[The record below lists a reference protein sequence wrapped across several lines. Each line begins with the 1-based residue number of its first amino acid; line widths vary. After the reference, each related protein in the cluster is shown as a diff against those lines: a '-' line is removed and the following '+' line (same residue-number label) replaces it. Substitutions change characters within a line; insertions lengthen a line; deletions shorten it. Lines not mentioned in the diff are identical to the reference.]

1 MPLDLKKAHREFY
14 RATNQPMIVTVPA
27 VHYAVVRGVGESS
40 LKNSFFKQAVMIL
53 YAVGRTLK
61 MSYRTAHQIDGF
73 VPYVLPPLER
83 FWYRSQ
89 ERRSDAAGTGM
100 LYWTLASRLPDFVTR
115 ADFDWAV
122 QHTTEQRDM
131 DCAYARFVTM
141 EEGLCVQCLH
151 IGSYAERARTIERM
165 HHFLGANG
173 YAFDL
178 TEQRQHHE
186 IYLSD
191 ARKIP
196 PDRLR
201 TLLRQPIRMR
211 QKEELYE
218 EVVCGGIRI

>member
-1 MPLDLKKAHREFY
+1 
-14 RATNQPMIVTVPA
+14 
-27 VHYAVVRGVGESS
+27 
-40 LKNSFFKQAVMIL
+40 
-53 YAVGRTLK
+53 
-61 MSYRTAHQIDGF
+61 
-73 VPYVLPPLER
+73 
-83 FWYRSQ
+83 
-89 ERRSDAAGTGM
+89 
-100 LYWTLASRLPDFVTR
+100 
-115 ADFDWAV
+115 
-122 QHTTEQRDM
+122 M

-151 IGSYAERARTIERM
+151 IGSYSERARTIERM

>member
-83 FWYRSQ
+83 FWYKSQ
-89 ERRSDAAGTGM
+89 EGRSGAAGTGM

-122 QHTTEQRDM
+122 QHTTEQRVWTVPM
-131 DCAYARFVTM
+131 P
-141 EEGLCVQCLH
+141 GL
-151 IGSYAERARTIERM
+151 
-165 HHFLGANG
+165 
-173 YAFDL
+173 
-178 TEQRQHHE
+178 
-186 IYLSD
+186 
-191 ARKIP
+191 
-196 PDRLR
+196 
-201 TLLRQPIRMR
+201 
-211 QKEELYE
+211 
-218 EVVCGGIRI
+218 